1 VRSKHDDL
9 FGLYRV
15 RERERERE
23 SCFIMGSAPTKSI
36 TCCEDKSGV
45 VATSPRS
52 SIHSASSSSE
62 LATSSKEDEEP
73 KVSR

>member
-1 VRSKHDDL
+1 
-9 FGLYRV
+9 
-15 RERERERE
+15 
-23 SCFIMGSAPTKSI
+23 MGSAPTKSI

-62 LATSSKEDEEP
+62 LTTSSKEDEEP